1 MKDDIARLREDH
13 RLLQE
18 SEARYRE
25 LVEGTIDLI
34 AHTDENGNYN
44 FVNHMAEKILGFS
57 PKECI
62 GKSAFKFVHP
72 DDKEWTQHWFNE
84 CAEQKLKQSSI
95 ENRLVHTKTGKV
107 FNLAWSV
114 TFHYDN
120 SGSILGVGW
129 IARDVAEIR
138 SAEHK
143 YQLLFQKMLDGFSLH
158 EIICNDSGIPVD
170 YRFLSVNPAFER
182 ITGIKAENLI
192 GKTVLE
198 VLPGT
203 EKNWIDTFGK
213 VALTGESITFQNESV
228 ELGKHFEVTAY
239 SPKKGQFVCVSH
251 DITKRLKAEEE
262 RIDLEAKLRHTQK
275 IEAIGTLSAG
285 IAHDFNNFLTT
296 ILGYSGIALDDIPE
310 GNPAHLKIKE
320 VLNAGNRAK
329 EVVAQILTYSRK
341 TEQKLAPVEVHTLI
355 KEALVFLRASTSA
368 NIEIEQK
375 IASDC
380 GNILADPTQIFQV
393 LINIFLNATQAMEE
407 KGGILRIELNEIEQA
422 REELSNDAKKSP
434 RSYVQLIVSD
444 TGVGIEKENL
454 ERVFDPYFTTKK
466 VGKGSGLG
474 LSVVHGIVH
483 SHNGF
488 IKIDSRQGQGTEL
501 RLSFPKIEQ
510 RITQQTLKQSF
521 IQGGDERILVVDDEP
536 TIVMILGMILEKLGY
551 IAVTMESSVKA
562 LELFRS
568 DPNAFD
574 LVITDYSMPHMT
586 GAQMIKEMI
595 PIRPNI
601 PIIMCSA
608 YGFNIDIDQADR
620 ARICAFVEKPVK
632 NIVLAEAVRKALDA
646 KIL

>member
-1 MKDDIARLREDH
+1 MKDDIARMREDH

-25 LVEGTIDLI
+25 LVEETVDLI
-34 AHTDENGNYN
+34 AHTDEHGNYN

-57 PKECI
+57 PKECL

-120 SGSILGVGW
+120 SGSFVGVGW
-129 IARDVAEIR
+129 IARNIAEIC
-138 SAEHK
+138 SAEQR

-158 EIICNDSGIPVD
+158 EIICNDIGIPID

-203 EKNWIDTFGK
+203 EKHWIDTCGK
-213 VALTGESITFQNESV
+213 VALTGEPITFQNESA
-228 ELGKHFEVTAY
+228 ELAKHFEVTVY
-239 SPKKGQFVCVSH
+239 SPKKGQFVCISH

-262 RIDLEAKLRHTQK
+262 RLDLEAKLRHTQK

-285 IAHDFNNFLTT
+285 IAHDFNNLLTV
-296 ILGYSGIALDDIPE
+296 ILGYSGMALDDIPE
-310 GNPAHLKIKE
+310 GNPARLKIEE
-320 VLNAGNRAK
+320 VVNAGNRAK
-329 EVVAQILTYSRK
+329 EVVAHILSYSRK
-341 TEQKLAPVEVHTLI
+341 TEQKMAPVEVHTLI
-355 KEALVFLRASTSA
+355 KEALVFLRASTPA
-368 NIEIEQK
+368 NVEIKQK
-375 IASDC
+375 IDSDC
-380 GNILADPTQIFQV
+380 GNILADPTQILQV

-407 KGGILRIELNEIEQA
+407 TGGILRIELNEIEQA
-422 REELSNDAKKSP
+422 RKELSNGAKKAP

-444 TGVGIEKENL
+444 TGGGIEKENL
-454 ERVFDPYFTTKK
+454 EKVFDPYFTTKG
-466 VGKGSGLG
+466 VGKGSGMG

-488 IKIDSRQGQGTEL
+488 IKIDSIQGQGTEL
-501 RLSFPKIEQ
+501 RLTFPKIEQ
-510 RITQQTLKQSF
+510 RITQQALKQSF
-521 IQGGDERILVVDDEP
+521 VQGGNERILVVDDEP
-536 TIVMILGMILEKLGY
+536 NISILLGIVLEKLGY
-551 IAVTMESSVKA
+551 VAVTMESSVKA

-586 GAQMIKEMI
+586 GAQMIKEMFS
-595 PIRPNI
+595 IRPNI
-601 PIIMCSA
+601 PIIMCSG
-608 YGFNIDIDQADR
+608 YGINIGIAQADR
-620 ARICAFVEKPVK
+620 AKICVFVEKPVGNK
-632 NIVLAEAVRKALDA
+632 VLAEAVRKALEE
-646 KIL
+646 

>member
-1 MKDDIARLREDH
+1 
-13 RLLQE
+13 LQE

-44 FVNHMAEKILGFS
+44 FVNHMAKKILGFS

-62 GKSAFKFVHP
+62 GKSAFQFVHP
-72 DDKEWTQHWFNE
+72 DDKEKTQHWFNE
-84 CAEQKLKQSSI
+84 CTEQELKQSSI
-95 ENRLVHTKTGKV
+95 ENHLVHTKTGKV
-107 FNLAWSV
+107 FNLAWSA

-129 IARDVAEIR
+129 IARDVVEIR
-138 SAEHK
+138 SAEQK

-158 EIICNDSGIPVD
+158 EIICNNIGIPVD

-182 ITGIKAENLI
+182 TTGIKAKNLI

-198 VLPGT
+198 VFPGT
-203 EKNWIDTFGK
+203 EKHWIDTFGK
-213 VALTGESITFQNESV
+213 VALTGESITFQNKSV
-228 ELGKHFEVTAY
+228 ELAKHFEVTAY

-251 DITKRLKAEEE
+251 DITQRLKAEEE
-262 RIDLEAKLRHTQK
+262 RLALEEKLRHTQK
-275 IEAIGTLSAG
+275 IEAIGTLSTG
-285 IAHDFNNFLTT
+285 IAHDFNNLLTT

-320 VLNAGNRAK
+320 VLKAGNRAK
-329 EVVAQILTYSRK
+329 EVVAQILAYSRK
-341 TEQKLAPVEVHTLI
+341 TEQKMAPLEVHTLI
-355 KEALVFLRASTSA
+355 EEALVFLRASIPA

-380 GNILADPTQIFQV
+380 GNILADPTQILQV
-393 LINIFLNATQAMEE
+393 LINVFLNATQAMEE
-407 KGGILRIELNEIEQA
+407 KGGILRIELNEIKQA

-454 ERVFDPYFTTKK
+454 ERVFDPYFTTKG
-466 VGKGSGLG
+466 VGKGSGMG

-483 SHNGF
+483 SHNGL
-488 IKIDSRQGQGTEL
+488 IKIDSHQGQGTEL

-510 RITQQTLKQSF
+510 RITPQTLKQSF
-521 IQGGDERILVVDDEP
+521 IQGGNERILVVDDEP
-536 TIVMILGMILEKLGY
+536 TIVILLGMILEKLGY

-568 DPNAFD
+568 DPSVFD

-586 GAQMIKEMI
+586 GTQMIKEMI
-595 PIRPNI
+595 SIRPNI
-601 PIIMCSA
+601 PIIMCSG
-608 YGFNIDIDQADR
+608 YGFNIDIAQVDR
-620 ARICAFVEKPVK
+620 ARICAFVEKPVGK
-632 NIVLAEAVRKALDA
+632 KVIAEAVRKALDE
-646 KIL
+646 